1 MKAIRK
7 VKFVLFFFPFLFFF
21 SCSKER
27 NLLEEALVQAGENR
41 AELEKVLLCYSRSPE
56 DSLKYRAACFLIEHM
71 PQYYYYEGELLDSYS
86 EYYRLLYTEKKT
98 KPQVLLD
105 SLDRKYGGFVLEA
118 LEKKYDIQEID
129 SAYLCDNIEWS
140 FKVWQEQ
147 PWSRHVTFDDFCE
160 LCNFL
165 ESSSFN
171 FMFKIAKKILLY
183 EYDNNYYLLFS
194 DLHVPPEKIIQ
205 FHSCISEFATNI
217 HNGELFKSKLQEH
230 GKLIIKHNA
239 LKTGKQFFSKK

>member
-1 MKAIRK
+1 MRSFGDNKIRITLNK
-7 VKFVLFFFPFLFFF
+7 QDLDEKNIDIHSFMANSLETQDLFL
-21 SCSKER
+21 
-27 NLLEEALVQAGENR
+27 NLLEKAEEEVGFVTKNYQIRIEALATLDGNFVFTVTR
-41 AELEKVLLCYSRSPE
+41 MSPVN
-56 DSLKYRAACFLIEHM
+56 KPKNIYKR
-71 PQYYYYEGELLDSYS
+71 
-86 EYYRLLYTEKKT
+86 KT
-98 KPQVLLD
+98 LHIK
-105 SLDRKYGGFVLEA
+105 RKTYNIHSTTA
-118 LEKKYDIQEID
+118 I
-129 SAYLCDNIEWS
+129 YLFSD
-140 FKVWQEQ
+140 
-147 PWSRHVTFDDFCE
+147 FDDFCE

-217 HNGELFKSKLQEH
+217 HNSELFKSKLQEH